1 MLAIYK
7 KELRSYFINPIGYV
21 YAGIFLVF
29 AALASAYT
37 TLLSSSYDT
46 SVYFT
51 LLVYAFI
58 ILIPL
63 ITMRLFSEEKKLKT
77 EQLLLTAPVSLTGMV
92 MGKYLAALTVFGGTM
107 IVSLVNFIPL
117 YVYGAIERS
126 RQNYTTVPVGPVTSE
141 LLGCFI
147 AALLLGA
154 ALIAIGMFV
163 SSLTENQLSA
173 AVITVAVIAFLVL
186 INLLSGVTDG
196 NGQQLISSY
205 ALRAVLG
212 WISVL
217 DRFSHFSQ
225 GYFDWAALVYY
236 LSIGFVFCFLTV
248 RVYERRRWN

>member
-7 KELRSYFINPIGYV
+7 KEMRSYFINPIGYV

-29 AALASAYT
+29 AALVCSYT
-37 TLLSSSYDT
+37 TLISSSYDT
-46 SVYFT
+46 STYFNM
-51 LLVYAFI
+51 LIFSFV

-63 ITMRLFSEEKKLKT
+63 LTMRLFAEEKKLRT
-77 EQLLLTAPVSLTGMV
+77 EQLLLTAPVSITGMV

-107 IVSLVNFIPL
+107 FISCVNFIPL
-117 YVYGAIERS
+117 YVFGAIERGEQEYS
-126 RQNYTTVPVGPVTSE
+126 SVQVGPVTSE
-141 LLGCFI
+141 IVGCFI

-186 INLLSGVTDG
+186 INLLNNATDSS
-196 NGQQLISSY
+196 GQQIISSY
-205 ALRAVLG
+205 GVRAVLD

-217 DRFSHFSQ
+217 NRYYNFSY
-225 GYFDWAALVYY
+225 GYFDWASLLYY
-236 LSIGFVFCFLTV
+236 ISLGGIFVFLTV